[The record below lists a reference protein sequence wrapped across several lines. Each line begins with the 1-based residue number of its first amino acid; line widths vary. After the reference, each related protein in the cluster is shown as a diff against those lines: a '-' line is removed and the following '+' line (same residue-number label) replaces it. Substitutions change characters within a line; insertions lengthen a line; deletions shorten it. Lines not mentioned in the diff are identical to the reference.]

1 MARST
6 VKGLREP
13 PLTHLGPSISSRSRP
28 ATLHDWLLVE
38 DRSVAGRRFVQG
50 NLSTRRILI
59 ARLESASGA
68 AVGRHC
74 DTDSEFDVPGVS
86 GLLGNGE
93 EGIVCR
99 WRKVR

>member
-1 MARST
+1 
-6 VKGLREP
+6 
-13 PLTHLGPSISSRSRP
+13 
-28 ATLHDWLLVE
+28 
-38 DRSVAGRRFVQG
+38 
-50 NLSTRRILI
+50 LI

-99 WRKVR
+99 WRMVR